1 MRERP
6 VEAPGA
12 LAYRSRMRAF
22 LAFMAAIAG
31 TLVLAAL
38 LAYPLYVVIH
48 PIQPEWWFH
57 KIASRLWQLL
67 MLGGVVLVVWRLRLT
82 DRRAWG
88 YGAPR
93 PLWLRQFAFG
103 LAAGLVTM
111 LPVTLSM
118 LALDV
123 RPLRPELDAARVLNA
138 LLAGMA
144 SGLAVGFL
152 EETFFRGLLQ
162 GAVLRELRR
171 PVLGIVVVSVVYSAL
186 HFLARDRIPHEQ
198 VNWLSGLALLQSV
211 GANFAAPATIVDSIL
226 ALVAVG
232 GLLGLVTWWTGSI
245 ALAVGLHAGWVWMM
259 RTTVGATAANEA
271 SPLAWLISDVDGYTG
286 WLVLAWTV
294 AITVVV
300 VRMRHRF
307 VAWRDPNR
315 PRGG

>member
-1 MRERP
+1 
-6 VEAPGA
+6 
-12 LAYRSRMRAF
+12 MRAF
-22 LAFMAAIAG
+22 LAFMTAIAG

-38 LAYPLYVVIH
+38 LAYPLYLFIH
-48 PIQPEWWFH
+48 PIQPDWWFH

-67 MLGGVVLVVWRLRLT
+67 MLGGVAIVVWRLHLT
-82 DRRAWG
+82 NRRAWG
-88 YGAPR
+88 YGVPR
-93 PLWLRQFAFG
+93 PLWLRQFGVG
-103 LAAGLVTM
+103 LAAGLLTM

-123 RPLRPELDAARVLNA
+123 RPLRPELDAARLVNA

-171 PVLGIVVVSVVYSAL
+171 PLLGIAIVSIVYSAL

-198 VNWLSGLALLQSV
+198 VDWQSGLTLLKSV
-211 GANFAAPATIVDSIL
+211 GANFAAPSTIVDSFL

-232 GLLGLVTWWTGSI
+232 GLLGLITWWTGSI

-259 RTTVGATAANEA
+259 RTTVGATAANED
-271 SPLAWLISDVDGYTG
+271 SPLSWLISDADGYTG
-286 WLVLAWTV
+286 WLVLAWTLV
-294 AITVVV
+294 ISTVL

-307 VAWRDPNR
+307 AAWRDPER